1 MVGNLSNEDLAKLAY
16 DHNNG
21 LLDTAKYGAFQ
32 SDSFAKNMQES
43 ALLMQ
48 TMALR
53 KEMQGVKQA
62 IENRPTTSIE
72 FTKQGDYI
80 ESRISKGI
88 EKRITYKI
96 GKRI

>member
-48 TMALR
+48 TIALR
-53 KEMQGVKQA
+53 KEIKGVKDA

-88 EKRITYKI
+88 EKRVTHKI